1 MPEQKQNQ
9 PQWETGTEK
18 RAATGTGEATVT
30 TTEEDQAAVSNKPK
44 ISSLHTLKGDLSEYI
59 KERDISL
66 SEIVAQNARQRYI
79 NEEPGRSK
87 RFFIL
92 TAISI
97 LIIAGL
103 GFGGWYVFLRGNPA
117 IQENTL
123 QTPKPIIVSE
133 KQEIITLASEKRS
146 ELVSAI
152 QQKMDSPIAIGTVL
166 DIPVLIETADKKE
179 FLKTESFFNILGITP
194 PANITQALEGSFG
207 LGIYYLK
214 KNVPFLVLKIRSLDI
229 ATAGMF
235 EWEKNLSS
243 DLTPVLLIKNKA
255 LIGEKFRDGVIKNHD
270 IRILYDASN
279 NPVIA
284 YIFINSGNLLITT
297 DLDTITEIFSRFSL

>member
-1 MPEQKQNQ
+1 
-9 PQWETGTEK
+9 
-18 RAATGTGEATVT
+18 
-30 TTEEDQAAVSNKPK
+30 
-44 ISSLHTLKGDLSEYI
+44 
-59 KERDISL
+59 
-66 SEIVAQNARQRYI
+66 
-79 NEEPGRSK
+79 
-87 RFFIL
+87 
-92 TAISI
+92 
-97 LIIAGL
+97 
-103 GFGGWYVFLRGNPA
+103 
-117 IQENTL
+117 
-123 QTPKPIIVSE
+123 
-133 KQEIITLASEKRS
+133 
-146 ELVSAI
+146 
-152 QQKMDSPIAIGTVL
+152 MDSPIAIGTVL